1 MADRRELARGASLQ
15 TEYDLT
21 LREDRVVELAADGTT
36 NSEIA
41 GQLFI
46 SPSTSI
52 TTSARCSGNSASDHG
67 TSSPAGCT
75 ALPRHT
81 WLRPGTNYRRTG
93 GPGAGTQR

>member
-1 MADRRELARGASLQ
+1 MADRRELARGASPQ

-46 SPSTSI
+46 SPSTVDYHLGKVFTKLGVRSRAQL
-52 TTSARCSGNSASDHG
+52 ARRQPSH
-67 TSSPAGCT
+67 
-75 ALPRHT
+75 
-81 WLRPGTNYRRTG
+81 
-93 GPGAGTQR
+93 